1 MSNAKNQKPV
11 VGVRFSD
18 EDLGRIDER
27 VRGSGLPDRSA
38 YVRSVVVRDLDGGA
52 TSLREE
58 VEAALAPAL
67 YVLLSGL
74 RRVST
79 SEQALAVVEQVYL
92 SGAAARELD
101 AHLARENPEAGVEAD
116 PTPEPSGEE
125 VAS

>member
-1 MSNAKNQKPV
+1 MSGAKNQKPV
-11 VGVRFSD
+11 VAVRFTD

-38 YVRSVVVRDLDGGA
+38 YIRSVVVRDLDGGA
-52 TSLREE
+52 TCLREE

-74 RRVST
+74 SRVST

-101 AHLARENPEAGVEAD
+101 AHLAPEDAEAET
-116 PTPEPSGEE
+116 TPEPSGEE